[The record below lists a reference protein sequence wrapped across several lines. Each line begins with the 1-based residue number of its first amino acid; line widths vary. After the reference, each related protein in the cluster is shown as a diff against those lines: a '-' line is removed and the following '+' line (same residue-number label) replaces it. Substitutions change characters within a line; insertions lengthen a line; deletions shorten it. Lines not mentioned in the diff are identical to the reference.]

1 MTQHADMT
9 QHVEYTQDDFL
20 NSTAPYEEVYQYKD
34 DPFQHDRHLAIM
46 CVKAA
51 KAGIRNFKT
60 LYSKYTLSLKKAA
73 SEIYICNMTQFE
85 GQPLELDAGTWNCN
99 ENGVERWNGQKEET
113 ACCHPI
119 MPVERL
125 VNIDTGAEK
134 LKISYSKGKKWRDVI
149 VEKRILASANSIVAL
164 ADMGVAVNSENARAL
179 VQYLGDMENI
189 NYDRIPERK
198 SVGRLGHIEGEG
210 FSPYVDGLIF
220 DGDANFRSIFRSIS
234 DHGMFTE
241 WLEIAKECRKMST
254 TARIML
260 AASFA
265 SVLVGPLGG
274 LPFFVHLWG
283 VDSGTGKTV
292 GLMLAAS
299 VWGDPQIGRYI
310 QTFNSTAVGLEKTAA
325 FLNSLPVLVD
335 ELQLARDN
343 RGKSNFNVY
352 ALAQGVGRT
361 RGNKGGGIERTPTW
375 ANCILTTGESPLTNS
390 GDGSG
395 AMNRVIDI
403 ECKAS
408 EKVISDGMRVSSI
421 LKKNYGFA
429 GRVFVKALSAQ
440 KPEMVSQLYQG
451 IFQILSEN
459 DTTEKQAMAAA
470 MILTADILAE
480 DWIFK
485 DGCALTVS
493 EIVDFL
499 QSKAAVSAGQR
510 GYRYMC
516 DWVSQNANRLREGN
530 DTGDIYGLIE
540 GDWAFIIR
548 SVFQKAVEDAGF
560 SSAALISYLKQNGL
574 IQTRQKNNTR
584 GKRINGVLTECVVL
598 YIGQEEDAED
608 MDFQKI

>member
-1 MTQHADMT
+1 MTQD
-9 QHVEYTQDDFL
+9 VEYTQDDFL
-20 NSTAPYEEVYQYKD
+20 NSTAPYEEVYQYRD

-73 SEIYICNMTQFE
+73 SEIYICNTTQFE

-99 ENGVERWNGQKEET
+99 ENGVVRWNGQKEEV

-134 LKISYSKGKKWRDVI
+134 LKISYSKGRKWRDVI
-149 VEKRILASANSIVAL
+149 VEKRVLASANSIVAL
-164 ADMGVAVNSENARAL
+164 ADMGIAVNSENARAL
-179 VQYLGDMENI
+179 VQYLSDLENI

-210 FSPYVDGLIF
+210 FSPYVEGLIF

-265 SVLVGPLGG
+265 SALVGPLGG

-375 ANCILTTGESPLTNS
+375 ANCILTTGESPLTNI

-408 EKVISDGMRVSSI
+408 EKVISDGMRVSSV

-429 GRVFVKALSAQ
+429 GRVFVKALSTQ
-440 KPEMVSQLYQG
+440 KPEMVLQLYQG
-451 IFQILSEN
+451 VFQILSEN

-470 MILTADILAE
+470 MILTADTLAE
-480 DWIFK
+480 EWIFK

-530 DTGDIYGLIE
+530 DSGDIYGLIE

-574 IQTRQKNNTR
+574 ILTRGRNNTR
-584 GKRINGVLTECVVL
+584 GKRINGVLTECIVL
-598 YIGQEEDAED
+598 HIAPEEDSTET
-608 MDFQKI
+608 DFEEI

>member
-1 MTQHADMT
+1 MT

-325 FLNSLPVLVD
+325 FLNSLPVMVD

-361 RGNKGGGIERTPTW
+361 RGNRGGGIERTPTW

-574 IQTRQKNNTR
+574 ILTRGRNNTR

-598 YIGQEEDAED
+598 HIAPEEDSTET
-608 MDFQKI
+608 DFEEI

>member
-1 MTQHADMT
+1 MTQD
-9 QHVEYTQDDFL
+9 VEYTQDDFL
-20 NSTAPYEEVYQYKD
+20 NSTAPYEEVYQYRD

-73 SEIYICNMTQFE
+73 SEIYICNTTQFE

-99 ENGVERWNGQKEET
+99 ENGVVRWNGQKEEV

-149 VEKRILASANSIVAL
+149 VEKRVLASANSIVAL
-164 ADMGVAVNSENARAL
+164 ADMGIAVNSENARAL
-179 VQYLGDMENI
+179 VQYLSDLENI

-210 FSPYVDGLIF
+210 FSPYVEGLIF

-260 AASFA
+260 AASFSSA
-265 SVLVGPLGG
+265 LVGPLGG

-375 ANCILTTGESPLTNS
+375 ANCILTTGESPLTNI

-408 EKVISDGMRVSSI
+408 EKVISDGMRVSSV

-429 GRVFVKALSAQ
+429 GRVFVKALSTQ

-451 IFQILSEN
+451 VFQILSEN

-470 MILTADILAE
+470 MILTADTLAE
-480 DWIFK
+480 EWIFK

-530 DTGDIYGLIE
+530 DSGDIYGLIE

>member
-1 MTQHADMT
+1 MT

-46 CVKAA
+46 CAKAA

-60 LYSKYTLSLKKAA
+60 LYSKYTLSLKRAA

-99 ENGVERWNGQKEET
+99 ENGVVRWNGQKEET

-361 RGNKGGGIERTPTW
+361 RGNKGGGIEKTPTW

-408 EKVISDGMRVSSI
+408 EKVISDGMRVSSV

-584 GKRINGVLTECVVL
+584 GKRINGVLTECIVL
-598 YIGQEEDAED
+598 YIGQDEDAED

>member
-1 MTQHADMT
+1 MT

-310 QTFNSTAVGLEKTAA
+310 QTFNSTSVGLEKTAA

-548 SVFQKAVEDAGF
+548 SVFRKAVEDAGF

>member
-1 MTQHADMT
+1 MTQN
-9 QHVEYTQDDFL
+9 VEYTQDDFL

-46 CVKAA
+46 CAKAA

-60 LYSKYTLSLKKAA
+60 LYSKYTLSLKRAA

-85 GQPLELDAGTWNCN
+85 GPPLELDAGTWNCN
-99 ENGVERWNGQKEET
+99 ENGVVRWNGQKEEV

-179 VQYLGDMENI
+179 VQYLSDMENI

-234 DHGMFTE
+234 DHGAFTE

-408 EKVISDGMRVSSI
+408 EKVISDGMRVSSV

-499 QSKAAVSAGQR
+499 QSRAAVSAGQR

-574 IQTRQKNNTR
+574 ILTRGRNNTR
-584 GKRINGVLTECVVL
+584 GKRINGVLTECIVL
-598 YIGQEEDAED
+598 HIAPEEDSPET
-608 MDFQKI
+608 DFEEI

>member
-1 MTQHADMT
+1 M
-9 QHVEYTQDDFL
+9 
-20 NSTAPYEEVYQYKD
+20 
-34 DPFQHDRHLAIM
+34 
-46 CVKAA
+46 
-51 KAGIRNFKT
+51 
-60 LYSKYTLSLKKAA
+60 
-73 SEIYICNMTQFE
+73 
-85 GQPLELDAGTWNCN
+85 
-99 ENGVERWNGQKEET
+99 ERWNGQKEET

>member
-1 MTQHADMT
+1 MT

-46 CVKAA
+46 CVMAA

-310 QTFNSTAVGLEKTAA
+310 QTFNSTSVGLEKTAA

-574 IQTRQKNNTR
+574 ILTRGRNNTR

-598 YIGQEEDAED
+598 HIAPEEDSTET
-608 MDFQKI
+608 DFEEI

>member
-1 MTQHADMT
+1 MTQD
-9 QHVEYTQDDFL
+9 VEYTQDDFL
-20 NSTAPYEEVYQYKD
+20 NSTAPYEEVYQYRD

-73 SEIYICNMTQFE
+73 SEIYICNTTQFE

-99 ENGVERWNGQKEET
+99 ENGVVRWNGQKEEV

-134 LKISYSKGKKWRDVI
+134 LKISYSKGRKWRDVI
-149 VEKRILASANSIVAL
+149 VEKRVLASANSIVAL
-164 ADMGVAVNSENARAL
+164 ADMGIAVNSENARAL
-179 VQYLGDMENI
+179 VQYLSDLENI

-210 FSPYVDGLIF
+210 FSPYVEGLIF

-265 SVLVGPLGG
+265 SALVGPLGG

-375 ANCILTTGESPLTNS
+375 ANCILTTGESPLTNI

-408 EKVISDGMRVSSI
+408 EKVISDGMRVSSV

-429 GRVFVKALSAQ
+429 GRVFVKALSTQ

-451 IFQILSEN
+451 VFQILSEN

-470 MILTADILAE
+470 MILTADTLAE
-480 DWIFK
+480 EWIFK

-530 DTGDIYGLIE
+530 DSGDIYGLIE

-574 IQTRQKNNTR
+574 ILTRGRNNTR
-584 GKRINGVLTECVVL
+584 GKRINGVLTECIVL
-598 YIGQEEDAED
+598 HIAPEEDSTET
-608 MDFQKI
+608 DFEEI

>member
-1 MTQHADMT
+1 MT
-9 QHVEYTQDDFL
+9 QHVKYTQDDFL

>member
-1 MTQHADMT
+1 
-9 QHVEYTQDDFL
+9 
-20 NSTAPYEEVYQYKD
+20 
-34 DPFQHDRHLAIM
+34 
-46 CVKAA
+46 
-51 KAGIRNFKT
+51 
-60 LYSKYTLSLKKAA
+60 
-73 SEIYICNMTQFE
+73 
-85 GQPLELDAGTWNCN
+85 
-99 ENGVERWNGQKEET
+99 
-113 ACCHPI
+113 
-119 MPVERL
+119 
-125 VNIDTGAEK
+125 
-134 LKISYSKGKKWRDVI
+134 
-149 VEKRILASANSIVAL
+149 
-164 ADMGVAVNSENARAL
+164 
-179 VQYLGDMENI
+179 
-189 NYDRIPERK
+189 
-198 SVGRLGHIEGEG
+198 
-210 FSPYVDGLIF
+210 
-220 DGDANFRSIFRSIS
+220 
-234 DHGMFTE
+234 
-241 WLEIAKECRKMST
+241 
-254 TARIML
+254 
-260 AASFA
+260 
-265 SVLVGPLGG
+265 
-274 LPFFVHLWG
+274 
-283 VDSGTGKTV
+283 
-292 GLMLAAS
+292 MLAAS

-361 RGNKGGGIERTPTW
+361 RGNRGGGIERTPTW

-574 IQTRQKNNTR
+574 ILTRGRNNTR

-598 YIGQEEDAED
+598 HIAPEEDSTET
-608 MDFQKI
+608 DFEEI

>member
-1 MTQHADMT
+1 MTQN
-9 QHVEYTQDDFL
+9 VEYTQDDFL

-46 CVKAA
+46 CAKAA

-60 LYSKYTLSLKKAA
+60 LYSKYTLSLKRAA

-99 ENGVERWNGQKEET
+99 ENGVVRWNGQKEEV

-179 VQYLGDMENI
+179 VQYLSDMENI

-234 DHGMFTE
+234 DHGAFTE

-408 EKVISDGMRVSSI
+408 EKVISDGMRVSSV

-499 QSKAAVSAGQR
+499 QSRAAVSAGQR

-574 IQTRQKNNTR
+574 ILTRGRNNTR
-584 GKRINGVLTECVVL
+584 GKRINGVLTECIVL
-598 YIGQEEDAED
+598 HIAPEEDSPET
-608 MDFQKI
+608 DFEEI

>member
-1 MTQHADMT
+1 MTQD
-9 QHVEYTQDDFL
+9 VEYTQDDFL
-20 NSTAPYEEVYQYKD
+20 NSTAPYEEVYQYRD

-73 SEIYICNMTQFE
+73 SEIYICNTTQFE

-99 ENGVERWNGQKEET
+99 ENGVVRWNGQKEEV

-134 LKISYSKGKKWRDVI
+134 LKISYSKGRKWRDVI
-149 VEKRILASANSIVAL
+149 VEKRVLASANSIVAL
-164 ADMGVAVNSENARAL
+164 ADMGIAVNSENARAL
-179 VQYLGDMENI
+179 VQYLSDLENI

-210 FSPYVDGLIF
+210 FSPYVEGLIF

-265 SVLVGPLGG
+265 SALVGPLGG

-375 ANCILTTGESPLTNS
+375 ANCILTTGESPLTNIE
-390 GDGSG
+390 DGSG

-408 EKVISDGMRVSSI
+408 EKVISDGMRVSSV

-429 GRVFVKALSAQ
+429 GRVFVKALSTQ

-451 IFQILSEN
+451 VFQILSEN

-470 MILTADILAE
+470 MILTADTLAE
-480 DWIFK
+480 EWIFK

-510 GYRYMC
+510 GYHYMC

-574 IQTRQKNNTR
+574 ILTRGRNNTR
-584 GKRINGVLTECVVL
+584 GKRINGVLTECIVL
-598 YIGQEEDAED
+598 HIAPEEDSTET
-608 MDFQKI
+608 DFEEI